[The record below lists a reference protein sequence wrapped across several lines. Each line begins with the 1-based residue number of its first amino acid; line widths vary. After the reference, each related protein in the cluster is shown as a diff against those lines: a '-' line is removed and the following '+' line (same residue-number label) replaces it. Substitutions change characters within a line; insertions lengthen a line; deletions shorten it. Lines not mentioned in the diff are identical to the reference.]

1 MKRFVIML
9 FATITLSFM
18 LTGCNAQKEDMPS
31 AKEEALEMMGKI
43 ENALSEMD
51 EDWSKKSMTTATPIT
66 YADADGNEIIYYF
79 LETEYFDTE
88 DEYDGLNEDAFKC
101 VLEIDLAEIVRECN
115 ENDYNAI
122 IYEYGERTYLC
133 WSITEAHSCIL
144 EYSPDFISEDEIFKM
159 AESVE

>member
-79 LETEYFDTE
+79 LETEYFYTE

-101 VLEIDLAEIVRECN
+101 VLEIDLAEIVRE
-115 ENDYNAI
+115 
-122 IYEYGERTYLC
+122 
-133 WSITEAHSCIL
+133 
-144 EYSPDFISEDEIFKM
+144 
-159 AESVE
+159 

>member
-1 MKRFVIML
+1 MKRFLIIL
-9 FATITLSFM
+9 TAIASLTLM
-18 LTGCNAQKEDMPS
+18 LTGCNTQKDETPS

-66 YADADGNEIIYYF
+66 YADAEGNEIIYYF
-79 LETEYFDTE
+79 LETDYFDTE
-88 DEYDGLNEDAFKC
+88 HEYDGLNEDAFKC
-101 VLEIDLAEIVRECN
+101 VLETDLAEIVRECKV
-115 ENDYNAI
+115 NDYNAI
-122 IYEYGERTYLC
+122 IYEYNERTYLC
-133 WSITEAHSCIL
+133 WTITEEHSCII